1 MTKQAIV
8 AAALAAA
15 MGLAGLAVTGA
26 ASADNI
32 FRTMNPFKWFFG
44 DDWDDDYDYPYHY
57 WRYGWGDPYGWNGP
71 WAGPGDIS
79 DSTVIVVQGQ
89 GQGQSPRNSAALAS
103 VHTPE

>member
-8 AAALAAA
+8 AAALALA

-32 FRTMNPFKWFFG
+32 FRTMNPFKWFF
-44 DDWDDDYDYPYHY
+44 DNDSDDDYDYPYGY
-57 WRYGWGDPYGWNGP
+57 WRDRWGGPYGWNGP
-71 WAGPGDIS
+71 WAGPGDAGG
-79 DSTVIVVQGQ
+79 STVIVVG